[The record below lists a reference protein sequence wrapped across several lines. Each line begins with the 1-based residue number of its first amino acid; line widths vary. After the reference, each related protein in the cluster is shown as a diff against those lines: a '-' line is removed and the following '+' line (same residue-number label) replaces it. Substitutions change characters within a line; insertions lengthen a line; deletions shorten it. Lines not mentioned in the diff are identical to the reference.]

1 MPELEGYSAKHAPGK
16 MKQEVSQKLF
26 ASDVF
31 AVGQNRPKLMG
42 WSKVMP

>member
-31 AVGQNRPKLMG
+31 AVGQNRPKLIDRK
-42 WSKVMP
+42 SVV